1 MKSGKN
7 ENKRCVIISA
17 LIEGYGAWIEKEAKG
32 AFVMCAD
39 GGYAFAKELGIKAD
53 LLIGDFD
60 SYDGEMPSADEIEI
74 IRVSSI
80 KDDTDTGL
88 CLKEALDRGYTDIT
102 MIGGIGGRLSHTIA
116 NIQSMA
122 AVAKKTKKVVMAD
135 GLRRLT
141 VLHGPATMTVSA
153 DADFP
158 ERLEENEKKHFLS
171 LFAAGG
177 ECTGVSING
186 VFYPLDD
193 AVLTSDYPLGV
204 SNELTAPEATISV
217 KKGTLVVIA
226 E

>member
-1 MKSGKN
+1 MKTGTGK
-7 ENKRCVIISA
+7 KRCVIISA
-17 LIEGYGAWIEKEAKG
+17 LIEGYGAWIEKEAKD

-39 GGYAFAKELGIKAD
+39 GGYAFAKELGIKTD

-60 SYDGEMPSADEIEI
+60 SYDGEMPSADDVET

-102 MIGGIGGRLSHTIA
+102 MIGGMGGRLSHTIA

-122 AVAKKTKKVVMAD
+122 EVAKKTKKVVMAD
-135 GLRRLT
+135 GFRRLT
-141 VLHGPATMTVSA
+141 VLHGPASITVSA

-158 ERLEENEKKHFLS
+158 KSLEETEKKHFLS
-171 LFAAGG
+171 LFAHGG
-177 ECTGVSING
+177 DCTGVSISG

-193 AVLTSDYPLGV
+193 ATLTPNFPLGV
-204 SNELTAPEATISV
+204 SNELTAPEATVSV
-217 KKGTLVVIA
+217 KKGTLVMIA